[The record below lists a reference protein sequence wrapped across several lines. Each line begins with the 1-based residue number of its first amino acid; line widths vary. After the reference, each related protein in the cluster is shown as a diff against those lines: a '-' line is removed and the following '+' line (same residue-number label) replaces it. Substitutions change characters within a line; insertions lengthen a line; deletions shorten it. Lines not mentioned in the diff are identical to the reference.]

1 MQNTQLQ
8 KTELLNQLQRYLI
21 STYLLAN
28 KKALG
33 PKGDAVTKYILLVL

>member
-1 MQNTQLQ
+1 
-8 KTELLNQLQRYLI
+8 LQRFLI

-33 PKGDAVTKYILLVL
+33 HKKMLSQNIYFLFFEK